1 MTYLYFVE
9 FHCTTVFIAWQ
20 GENCSGNG
28 RGESREEWSGEEDE
42 WARWGRRGGRERAES
57 CAVEQEGAAE
67 EGSGGANNACN
78 FWGRVVRE
86 SPVLYDF
93 VYYKAIFMEL

>member
-1 MTYLYFVE
+1 M
-9 FHCTTVFIAWQ
+9 
-20 GENCSGNG
+20 SG
-28 RGESREEWSGEEDE
+28 RG
-42 WARWGRRGGRERAES
+42 
-57 CAVEQEGAAE
+57 EQEGAAVLE
-67 EGSGGANNACN
+67 KRGGSEGVWLWKWRDGTVWRDEEREQGEGSGGANNACN

>member
-1 MTYLYFVE
+1 MGAGRRERGGKLRGG
-9 FHCTTVFIAWQ
+9 A
-20 GENCSGNG
+20 GGAAG
-28 RGESREEWSGEEDE
+28 RGRKV
-42 WARWGRRGGRERAES
+42 ARWGRK
-57 CAVEQEGAAE
+57 EQQG

-86 SPVLYDF
+86 SPILYDF

>member
-1 MTYLYFVE
+1 MG
-9 FHCTTVFIAWQ
+9 A
-20 GENCSGNG
+20 G
-28 RGESREEWSGEEDE
+28 SRE
-42 WARWGRRGGRERAES
+42 RVES
-57 CAVEQEGAAE
+57 CAVGQEGRQG

-86 SPVLYDF
+86 SPILYDF

>member
-1 MTYLYFVE
+1 MFGSERGGAERNGAVRKM
-9 FHCTTVFIAWQ
+9 
-20 GENCSGNG
+20 SG
-28 RGESREEWSGEEDE
+28 RGEQEEG
-42 WARWGRRGGRERAES
+42 GKLRGGAGRGGGRGAES
-57 CAVEQEGAAE
+57 CAVEQGEAAE